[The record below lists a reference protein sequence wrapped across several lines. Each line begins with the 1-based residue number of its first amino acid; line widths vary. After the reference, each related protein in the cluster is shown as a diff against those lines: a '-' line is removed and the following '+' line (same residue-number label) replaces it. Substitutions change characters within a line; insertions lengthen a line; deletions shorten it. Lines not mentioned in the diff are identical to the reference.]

1 MHHIK
6 WDWKVVETQKEPLL
20 VMIFLY
26 SMAISTEVL
35 REDRNHTTQ
44 SVLLFHCKGA
54 SKIKKKQK
62 TKKNEGVKNKKEA
75 VRSLYLLDITNT
87 SKDVFFT
94 SPWKKLKVVSHSLTS
109 HC

>member
-35 REDRNHTTQ
+35 REDRETI
-44 SVLLFHCKGA
+44 LLN
-54 SKIKKKQK
+54 Q
-62 TKKNEGVKNKKEA
+62 
-75 VRSLYLLDITNT
+75 
-87 SKDVFFT
+87 
-94 SPWKKLKVVSHSLTS
+94 
-109 HC
+109 